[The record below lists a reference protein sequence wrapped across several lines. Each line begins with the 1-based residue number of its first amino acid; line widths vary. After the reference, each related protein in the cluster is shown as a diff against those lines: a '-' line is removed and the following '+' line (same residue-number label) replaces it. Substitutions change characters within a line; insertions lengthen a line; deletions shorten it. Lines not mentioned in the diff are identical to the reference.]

1 MIEKTP
7 FLEGKTVSLRPL
19 TGSDLALLTKWLN
32 DQTVTHFMFY
42 GQRPW
47 TIEQVTEHIKQL
59 TESPA
64 NVVMMVEDKIDKK
77 TIGFAGLYDIHPTA
91 RKAEYRILL
100 GEPSTW
106 GKGLGTEVTELLTF
120 YGFDRLN
127 LNRIFLGVTDENQ
140 GGVKAY
146 EKAGYKQEGVLRQDI
161 YRNSQYYDTVRM
173 GLLRE
178 EYYRT
183 LHAEHQRRF
192 SVRGASSKEALS
204 K

>member
-1 MIEKTP
+1 MIKYEP
-7 FLEGKTVSLRPL
+7 FLQGPRINLRPVSEADIPL
-19 TGSDLALLTKWLN
+19 LAKWFN
-32 DQTVTHFMFY
+32 DGVVTHFLFY

-47 TIEQVTEHIKQL
+47 TLDQVRDHLKQL
-59 TESPA
+59 TESSS
-64 NVVMMVEDKIDKK
+64 NVVLMVEEKSGGQ

-91 RKAEYRILL
+91 RKAEFRILL
-100 GEPSTW
+100 GEPSFW
-106 GKGLGTEVTELLTF
+106 SQGFGTEVTEILTF

-127 LNRIFLGVTDENQ
+127 LNRVFLGVTNENQ

-192 SVRGASSKEALS
+192 SVNRSKEALS